1 MNRQQEIID
10 AITALHQQG
19 KQFVTRKDIQTH
31 MKGKYLKTSHS
42 GAITAL
48 KKAGKITIRPGS
60 KPELFQ
66 LPAVAAA
73 CPIPGG
79 APAAAGP
86 AASASRISSAGG
98 KKPATKRPSSKPASK
113 RPSRVSVSSSAPA
126 AAAASTTSAAKPT
139 RVGKTAIAAK
149 KRARKSV
156 AGKKRKRSTGAS
168 RRKPSHKSYSTYI
181 YKVLK
186 QVHPNAGITR
196 KAMIILDN
204 IAHDMIGRFGS
215 EVATLLQNRSTLSA
229 REVQSATRLLL
240 PGELQKHAVSE
251 TIKALTAYNASEKGG
266 KSHRAGLVLPVA
278 RIGNHLRALRPKGR
292 QSAQAAV
299 ALTAVIEY
307 LMAEITELAGNAAK
321 DNKKMRI
328 TPRHLSLA
336 VHNDEELNKALGDA
350 VFSQGGSHGFIHEL
364 LLPAKKAKT
373 SQ

>member
-48 KKAGKITIRPGS
+48 KKAGKITIRSGS
-60 KPELFQ
+60 KPESFQ

-73 CPIPGG
+73 CPIPSS
-79 APAAAGP
+79 APAGP
-86 AASASRISSAGG
+86 AASASTSTISSASG
-98 KKPATKRPSSKPASK
+98 KKAAAKRPSSKAAPK
-113 RPSRVSVSSSAPA
+113 RASRVSVASSATTATPA
-126 AAAASTTSAAKPT
+126 ATTSIAKTT
-139 RVGKTAIAAK
+139 RVGKTATAAK
-149 KRARKSV
+149 KRPRKAV
-156 AGKKRKRSTGAS
+156 AGKKRKRSTGSS

-204 IAHDMIGRFGS
+204 IAHDMIGRFGH

-229 REVQSATRLLL
+229 REVQTATRLLL

-251 TIKALTAYNASEKGG
+251 TIKALTAYNASKNGG
-266 KSHRAGLVLPVA
+266 KSQRARLVLPVA
-278 RIGNHLRALRPKGR
+278 RIGNELRALRPKGR

-299 ALTAVIEY
+299 ALAAVIEY
-307 LMAEITELAGNAAK
+307 LIAEITELAGNAAK
-321 DNKKMRI
+321 DSKKMRI

-336 VHNDEELNKALGDA
+336 VHNDQELNKALGDA